1 MENLR
6 ITEPDDYLQNSESL
20 ISEEEIKD
28 FEVSQEI
35 NGESSEVAD
44 AQTVLNELTKLFNSE
59 KERLID
65 SLTYYAQSNIYYYT
79 GKSTLNNMDATEFVS
94 LAIENILELDR
105 KWYPRRV
112 HKFKSL
118 LYLVILSEIRN
129 QKKLLEL
136 RNDSFYSIEHETN
149 PKVIKKY
156 EEQKNKKKRNTR
168 LNLIPLTRV
177 NHNGEE
183 FENSI
188 GDIQA
193 YKDYVNEKESLLES
207 AEEIGEYFDRICDE
221 LEGKGDVDAALVLME
236 RLKTKS
242 NKDTAKNLGM
252 ELTKVEAA
260 IKRIKRLA
268 YNRRHDKING

>member
-94 LAIENILELDR
+94 LADR
-105 KWYPRRV
+105 KSV
-112 HKFKSL
+112 
-118 LYLVILSEIRN
+118 V
-129 QKKLLEL
+129 
-136 RNDSFYSIEHETN
+136 
-149 PKVIKKY
+149 
-156 EEQKNKKKRNTR
+156 
-168 LNLIPLTRV
+168 
-177 NHNGEE
+177 
-183 FENSI
+183 
-188 GDIQA
+188 
-193 YKDYVNEKESLLES
+193 
-207 AEEIGEYFDRICDE
+207 
-221 LEGKGDVDAALVLME
+221 
-236 RLKTKS
+236 
-242 NKDTAKNLGM
+242 
-252 ELTKVEAA
+252 
-260 IKRIKRLA
+260 
-268 YNRRHDKING
+268 